1 MLRLLTILLVFAGLS
16 AALAWGPPPSA
27 QAQLATPQ
35 GVAVPTATPAFFVR
49 RPPTLTIDLPQLH
62 PGQGPAAPPP
72 AVHIV
77 RPGETTSLIAERYG
91 VDLAELVQL
100 NHLPNPDV
108 LRSGAVL
115 RIPGGVGGEEQ
126 LATPESGATAGAPV
140 IAPRGT
146 ITERLTLRA
155 QGAPAG
161 NPFYSTTWLTYY
173 GRPKVPVMGI
183 LGEHDL
189 DELTNLLH
197 AQARRYDQAN
207 GPALKVMPAYH
218 LVYGMATR
226 ASGGDGSHLVYL
238 SDEETLAYIERA
250 KEEGFGVILDIQIG
264 ARTPLSATAAAF
276 PFLKYENVHLAI
288 DPEFALVY
296 PGQSW
301 PGNPIGFVTGA
312 QINQVQRAMQ
322 AYLSENKLPGPRILL
337 VHQFLDEMI
346 RNKDQIDT
354 GFDQVALTISVDGWG
369 PPAGK
374 ISKYNDFV
382 SQESSFSSFKLFYR
396 WDEPLLSARQAL
408 GEEAYADTQFINT
421 TPNMIIY
428 Q

>member
-1 MLRLLTILLVFAGLS
+1 
-16 AALAWGPPPSA
+16 
-27 QAQLATPQ
+27 
-35 GVAVPTATPAFFVR
+35 VAP
-49 RPPTLTIDLPQLH
+49 
-62 PGQGPAAPPP
+62 PAA
-72 AVHIV
+72 HIV
-77 RPGETTSLIAERYG
+77 QPGETTSLIAERYG
-91 VDLAELVQL
+91 VDLAELVKL
-100 NHLPNPDV
+100 NHLSNPDV

-115 RIPGGVGGEEQ
+115 RIPGGVGGEER
-126 LATPESGATAGAPV
+126 LAAIETGSTDGEPV

-155 QGAPAG
+155 QDTPAA
-161 NPFYSTTWLTYY
+161 NPFYRTTWLTYY
-173 GRPKVPVMGI
+173 GRPHVPVMGI

-189 DELTNLLH
+189 DELTKLLA

-207 GPALKVMPAYH
+207 GPLLKVMPAYH

-226 ASGGDGSHLVYL
+226 APGEDGSHLVYM
-238 SDEETLAYIERA
+238 SDEETLAYIDRA
-250 KEEGFGVILDIQIG
+250 EKEGFGVILDVQVG
-264 ARTPLSATAAAF
+264 ARTPVSATAVAF
-276 PFLKYENVHLAI
+276 PFLKYEHVQLAV

-301 PGNPIGFVTGA
+301 PGNPIGFVTGE
-312 QINQVQRAMQ
+312 QINDVQRAME
-322 AYLSENKLPGPRILL
+322 AYLIKNKLAGPRILL

-346 RNKDQIDT
+346 RNKEQIDT

-382 SQESSFSSFKLFYR
+382 NQESSFSSFKLFYR

-408 GEEAYADTQFINT
+408 GEEPYADTQFINT